1 MAVPVIMPKLG
12 QSVESCIITE
22 WYKRVG
28 DKVEIGE
35 LLFAYETDKA
45 SFVYEAK
52 DEGLLL
58 EIFSRAGDEV
68 PVHTTVAVIGN
79 KGENYDSL
87 RPEVANTGIAT
98 PGESTSRT
106 VLPEP
111 GDTIVDQAS
120 TKSRGISPRAR
131 KKAEQ
136 LHIPVSDL
144 KGTGPSGR
152 IIERDIQVK
161 EDQHHR
167 ITPLA
172 RAMME
177 KEHLQY
183 DKDHLPP
190 YSRITSKDL
199 VNPPAPGD
207 KDYDMIRLS
216 NIRRIIAENMARSLH
231 TAAQLTHHTSADAS
245 RILTL
250 RKSIKQV
257 RETTPQ
263 MQDITLNDMVCFAL
277 VKALLQHPEVNAHF
291 LGDSI
296 RVFHGVHLGMAVDT
310 SRGLMVPVLENAQ
323 ACTLRDLSSRLK
335 DLAARC
341 QAGNIDPDLLSPE
354 KASFTVSN
362 LGAYGIEMFTPVLN
376 LPQVG
381 ILGVNTIVM
390 RPVVLR
396 DQTIQSVPFI
406 GLSLTYDHR
415 AVDGAPAS
423 RFLQRV
429 KEEIENFPISI

>member
-87 RPEVANTGIAT
+87 RPEVANTGIAA

-111 GDTIVDQAS
+111 GNTLVDQAS

-144 KGTGPSGR
+144 KGTGPGGR

-199 VNPPAPGD
+199 VNPSAPGD

-216 NIRRIIAENMARSLH
+216 NIRRIIAENMVRSLH

-323 ACTLRDLSSRLK
+323 ACTLRDLSFRLK

-341 QAGNIDPDLLSPE
+341 QAGNIDPDLLSSE

-390 RPVVLR
+390 RPVVIR